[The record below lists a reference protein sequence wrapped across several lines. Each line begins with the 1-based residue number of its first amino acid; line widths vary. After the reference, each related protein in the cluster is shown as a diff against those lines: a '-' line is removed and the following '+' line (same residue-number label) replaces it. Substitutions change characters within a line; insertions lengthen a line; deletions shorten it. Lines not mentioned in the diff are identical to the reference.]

1 LGILEKTGYGSV
13 GVKVEGRTGSIAVSA
28 LEGETV
34 LEKEGSRPVGGSGVI
49 LGVVVGV
56 RVFEIRGGSI
66 SGSGSVV
73 VMFEDGTMSIPVSSI
88 EGETVIAIE
97 GSKPVGGTVEILGVV
112 VGV

>member
-1 LGILEKTGYGSV
+1 MVETG
-13 GVKVEGRTGSIAVSA
+13 TGSILVSDV
-28 LEGETV
+28 EGETV
-34 LEKEGSRPVGGSGVI
+34 IAIDGSRPVGGSGVI
-49 LGVVVGV
+49 LGVVVVGV
-56 RVFEIRGGSI
+56 RVFDFRGGSI

-88 EGETVIAIE
+88 EGETVIAID